1 MSPRVHEAH
10 PRSSPVESAGGPH
23 RWQWDGGPAAIR
35 GAPGAGR
42 RHGVKSFVN
51 ANLTALLAAA
61 LFLLLAF
68 FLLYPIAAVLI
79 KSVRGPAGFTLQYYR
94 AFFGK
99 GYYYQSLYNTLLLGA
114 INTATCVIV
123 GFCLAYMTTRGPW
136 VLRGP
141 LRVISLVPL
150 IAPPYLFALSLIIL
164 LGRNGLITRMLDLKW
179 QLYGFGGVAISQA
192 LAFIPLAYL
201 MIESTMMSL
210 NPNLEESAYDLG
222 ASEAT
227 ILRTITIPLLA
238 PGLLKTGLLIFVMTI
253 AEFGNAAILGGRT
266 PFLAPDTYT
275 VITGESD
282 FNMGS
287 VLSVVLIVP
296 CVLVFLAHNYLL
308 EGRKFATIGGK
319 PVAADPRRVTP
330 LIKVPFVIVTT
341 AAAGAIFVCFAVVC
355 AASFYKI
362 LGVTDR
368 LILANYL
375 DFTANQAIYNSI
387 RVSFVAAI
395 IGAFIGVLL
404 AYVIVRGKFFGRS
417 VIEMVSLSGFALP
430 GTVLGIGYLLA
441 FSAPPLKLT
450 GGIMILALN
459 CVFRFLAVGVEA
471 GISKLHQIH
480 IEIEEASAD
489 LGASSLTTFFRI
501 VLPIMFPAFI
511 AGFIYTFMTAIV
523 SLSAVVFL
531 VSPGFELAAV
541 RIFDAAVY
549 GEIGIAAATT
559 MKLVATVAVCM
570 AALSWVTRKTRLGG
584 GVTRTAA

>member
-1 MSPRVHEAH
+1 
-10 PRSSPVESAGGPH
+10 
-23 RWQWDGGPAAIR
+23 
-35 GAPGAGR
+35 
-42 RHGVKSFVN
+42 VKSFLN
-51 ANLTALLAAA
+51 ANLINILAAC

-68 FLLYPIAAVLI
+68 FLLYPILAVLL
-79 KSVRGPAGFTLQYYR
+79 KSVRGPSGFTLQYYW
-94 AFFGK
+94 AFFSK
-99 GYYYQSLYNTLLLGA
+99 GYYYQSLYNTLLLGV
-114 INTATCVIV
+114 INTAVCLIV

-136 VLRGP
+136 ILRRP
-141 LRVISLVPL
+141 LRIISLVPL

-164 LGRNGLITRMLDLKW
+164 LGRNGLVTRMFDLRW

-210 NPNLEESAYDLG
+210 DPNLEESAYDMG

-238 PGLLKTGLLIFVMTI
+238 PGLLKAALLIFVMTI

-275 VITGESD
+275 AITGESD

-296 CVLVFLAHNYLL
+296 CILVFLVHNYLL
-308 EGRKFATIGGK
+308 EGRKFTTIGGK
-319 PVAADPRRVTP
+319 PVASEPRRITP
-330 LIKVPFVIVTT
+330 LIKVPLVIITTT
-341 AAAGAIFVCFAVVC
+341 ATGVIFICFAVVF

-362 LGVTDR
+362 LGVTNR
-368 LILANYL
+368 FILANYL
-375 DFTANQAIYNSI
+375 DFTSNQAIYNSI
-387 RVSFVAAI
+387 QVSFVAAA

-404 AYVIVRGKFFGRS
+404 AYVIVRGKFFGRPF
-417 VIEMVSLSGFALP
+417 IEMVSLSGFALP

-549 GEIGIAAATT
+549 GEIGVASATT
-559 MKLVATVAVCM
+559 MKLVLTVALCM
-570 AALSWVTRKTRLGG
+570 AVLNYVTRKTRLGRG
-584 GVTRTAA
+584 MARTAA